1 MLKNLFS
8 RKNWFTIANVAL
20 TLVAIALMVIAFRP
34 PQRTQSV
41 TPPDDGRDWEF
52 SCAGFKVEQKA
63 RLEGVK
69 DWDSFEAADVRVGDV
84 VQFQTQ
90 YQNWDEETQYH
101 VIMSLAWTEGL
112 EFVPGSVRF
121 YNATCPDGISV
132 PDPALTY
139 YTDGGMSFDFDLGS
153 YTEGANTYLRFSA
166 VVTEIDPWEGRA
178 CFATVKN
185 DGVSLT
191 STTVIEHAKPALDS
205 TAEDDS
211 VELVSNSMAIDSS
224 SKDG

>member
-8 RKNWFTIANVAL
+8 RKNWPNIATGVLA
-20 TLVAIALMVIAFRP
+20 LVAIVLAVIALRP
-34 PQRTQSV
+34 PQGAQSV
-41 TPPDDGRDWEF
+41 MPPDDRDWEF
-52 SCAGFKVEQKA
+52 QCAGFKVEQKA

-90 YQNWDEETQYH
+90 YQNWGEKVQCH
-101 VIMSLAWTEGL
+101 VIMSLSWTEGL

-132 PDPALTY
+132 PDPTLTY
-139 YTDGGMSFDFDLGS
+139 HADGGTSFNFDLGD
-153 YTEGANTYLRFSA
+153 YAEGANTYLRFSV
-166 VVTEIDPWEGRA
+166 VVTETDPWEGRA

-191 STTVIEHAKPALDS
+191 STTVVEHAKPALDS
-205 TAEDDS
+205 TVEDGQPS
-211 VELVSNSMAIDSS
+211 
-224 SKDG
+224 